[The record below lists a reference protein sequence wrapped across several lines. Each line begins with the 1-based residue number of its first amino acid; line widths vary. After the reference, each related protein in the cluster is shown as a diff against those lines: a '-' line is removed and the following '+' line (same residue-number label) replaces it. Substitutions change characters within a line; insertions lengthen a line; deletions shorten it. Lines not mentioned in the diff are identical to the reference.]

1 MESFNIVVHRGGRGG
16 RGAFTKKQYIR
27 RELRK
32 KGGGLGQF
40 AALRMVLAIKK
51 GECF

>member
-16 RGAFTKKQYIR
+16 RGAFTKNQYIR
-27 RELRK
+27 GALRK
-32 KGGGLGQF
+32 KGGLGQF